1 MAKEKQDVRLKITQ
15 KDGVI
20 EVIYNNSV
28 EHRWDINR
36 VFENN
41 ITPVALANI
50 VAEIM
55 ADCLNQK
62 RVIASV
68 HDLNATMSYNG
79 TYFEFLDYRADDMLE
94 QLEQDE
100 PDITDD

>member
-1 MAKEKQDVRLKITQ
+1 MAKGKQDVRLKITQ

-20 EVIYNNSV
+20 DVIYNNCV
-28 EHRWDINR
+28 EHRWDINK

-41 ITPVALANI
+41 LTPVRLANM

-68 HDLNATMSYNG
+68 HDLNATLSYNG
-79 TYFEFLDYRADDMLE
+79 TYFEFLDYRADDMLAE
-94 QLEQDE
+94 LEQE
-100 PDITDD
+100 PDITDY